1 MSLVKQLWLVI
12 IVILTLAFAGAL
24 VLSAAV
30 SKHYFE
36 RQLQAKNDD
45 NATTLA
51 LSITQL
57 EKDPVMIDLLIAAQF
72 DTGNY
77 EYIGLTDP
85 TGNIISKRV
94 NQSKTSKAPEWF
106 INTIPLQLNP
116 GIAEIQDGWVQYGT
130 LNVMSDAN
138 VAYDNFWDYSLLTAL
153 WTLLLAAISCVVGSL
168 SLKKILRPLN
178 DVVNQAQA
186 IGENRFVTTNVPK
199 TKEFRAVVIAM
210 NALSNRVKKTVN
222 QETAR
227 LEQLR
232 LENNFD
238 HVTLLMNHD
247 HFLNNINA
255 TISRS
260 EYFHE
265 GVLIISRLCNLAT
278 IDEQLGYKET
288 NNMLK
293 RIGESLQNIATQ
305 HPGTYA
311 GRLNGTDFAIFS
323 NTYIDSYQFGN
334 QIKKSLEMIG
344 NTGKTNVHANFI
356 TAASRVVSSD
366 SGEKIISMMSKLMD
380 EINPEQNNV
389 LHLINPN
396 DLEQFE
402 SNHEKE
408 WLNLLSSAL
417 DNKRIKLE
425 SYPTLNQDGR
435 IIHFES
441 PVRLQLN
448 PDGKWFCAGEFIT
461 WATQF
466 NLMARLDELVFE
478 TAVDAI
484 NNGAEPIGL
493 NVSSSAMC
501 SESYIEKI
509 LRTIG
514 NLPHVAEKLYFEI
527 PEQDAFEHL
536 AQFHQFCA
544 KVRAIGCKIGIE
556 HVGSRISRLG
566 ELHDVGLHYIKI
578 DASVIRGIDTNEAN
592 KTLLR
597 GLCMIAHSIGV
608 MAIAEG
614 VHTASE
620 IEALKV
626 IGIDGMTG
634 PGIRLKH
641 SLK

>member
-12 IVILTLAFAGAL
+12 VVILTLAFAGAFA
-24 VLSAAV
+24 LSTVV

-72 DTGNY
+72 DTGHY
-77 EYIGLTDP
+77 QYIGLVDP
-85 TGNIISKRV
+85 NGNAISERS
-94 NQSKTSKAPEWF
+94 NQSGQSKAPDWF
-106 INTIPLQLNP
+106 VKSIPLKLNP
-116 GIAEIQDGWVQYGT
+116 GVAEIQDAWTQYGT
-130 LNVMSDAN
+130 LKVMSDSN
-138 VAYDNFWDYSLLTAL
+138 LAYDKLWDYALFTAL
-153 WTLLLAAISCVVGSL
+153 WTILLALISCIAGSVT
-168 SLKKILRPLN
+168 LKKILMPLN

-186 IGENRFVTTNVPK
+186 IGENRFITTSLPK
-199 TKEFRAVVIAM
+199 TKEFRAVVNAM
-210 NALSNRVKKTVN
+210 NALSNRVKKTVSE
-222 QETAR
+222 ETAR

-247 HFLNNINA
+247 HFVNNINA
-255 TISRS
+255 NISRS

-265 GVLIISRLCNLAT
+265 GVLIISRLCNLAN
-278 IDEQLGYKET
+278 IDQKLGYKET

-293 RIGESLQNIATQ
+293 RIGETLQNIASQ
-305 HPGTYA
+305 HAGTYA
-311 GRLNGTDFAIFS
+311 GRLNGTDFAIFA
-323 NTYIDSYQFGN
+323 NTSIDSYQLGN
-334 QIKKSLEMIG
+334 QIKKSLEIIG
-344 NTGKTNVHANFI
+344 STSKSDVHANFI
-356 TAASRVVSSD
+356 TAASRVARND
-366 SGEKIISMMSKLMD
+366 SAEKIISMTSKLID
-380 EINPEQNNV
+380 GINPEQNHA
-389 LHLINPN
+389 LHLINPG

-402 SNHEKE
+402 NSHEKE
-408 WLNLLSSAL
+408 WLNLLASAL

-425 SYPTLNQDGR
+425 SYPVLNQDGHV
-435 IIHFES
+435 IHYES
-441 PVRLQLN
+441 PVRLQLV

-466 NLMARLDELVFE
+466 NLMTRLDELVFE

-501 SESYIEKI
+501 SQAYIEKVVQ
-509 LRTIG
+509 TIG
-514 NLPHVAEKLYFEI
+514 ALPHVAEKLYFEI

-544 KVRAIGCKIGIE
+544 TVRALGCKIGIE

-608 MAIAEG
+608 LAIAEG
-614 VHTASE
+614 VHNAGEIAS
-620 IEALKV
+620 LKA

-634 PGIRLKH
+634 PGIRM
-641 SLK
+641 